1 MPIASHSRIII
12 RSTTVN
18 GYAPYGHAVR
28 TLALDVY
35 AYRLLLTARLI
46 STHHIAARVIP
57 KIRVVPNIRAL
68 ELLTPALFLPRSAT
82 LQRDIGR
89 PIGGVSVCL
98 SVRRTLVLSQN

>member
-46 STHHIAARVIP
+46 STQPIAARI
-57 KIRVVPNIRAL
+57 IQMLRVVPNIAL